1 MPSTECRTAR
11 NAAPSERVHSHQINA
26 RLRRGKCRQIMTIIN
41 GGPRQTLLDNAQ
53 AIVARAKAQY
63 RDLTADEGAE
73 IDELLKAVDVIDEKA
88 EHSKSVM
95 SNLVGY
101 GSGDNDAVS
110 GDGAAPRTSNGYNGV
125 KAGSAWAAKA
135 VEDVHRAGQ
144 GIGVKALL
152 QGRVR
157 PSTDV
162 VAAIPD
168 GPARILTLVSRGAFP
183 VNQHGGNTYSYLRQT
198 VRTDNAAFVPDHGVK
213 PVSEYVFD
221 EVENRSHVVAHLTK
235 AMPVRYLEDHASL
248 IQVLDHQLRNGIFQ
262 ALEHGILYGDGTADQ
277 FTGILTT
284 EGVLD
289 VPAGADMLTTLRRA
303 RTALESRQERVTGVA
318 MHPNDVEKLTL
329 LRENGDAGRF
339 LVDGDV
345 YARIFGPDVQ
355 AVASLAVPEGTAIVG
370 DWSAARLLVHEGEQA
385 LVATQSLN
393 ENGQDMFERNEVRIR
408 CEGRYAFELTR
419 PGAFAVV
426 HLTSTAGA

>member
-1 MPSTECRTAR
+1 MITKT
-11 NAAPSERVHSHQINA
+11 N
-26 RLRRGKCRQIMTIIN
+26 
-41 GGPRQTLLDNAQ
+41 PRAEHLAKAQ
-53 AIVARAKAQY
+53 AIVELAKSEG
-63 RDLTADEGAE
+63 RDLTVNESSL
-73 IDELLKAVDVIDEKA
+73 IDGHLKAVDGIDEQAKRSQA
-88 EHSKSVM
+88 LMGK
-95 SNLVGY
+95 LVGH
-101 GSGDNDAVS
+101 GNGDNDSVDGS
-110 GDGAAPRTSNGYNGV
+110 DGAYAKSSTQYGT
-125 KAGSAWAAKA
+125 KASGSQWATKA
-135 VEDVHRAGQ
+135 ADDVARAGQ

-168 GPARILTLVSRGAFP
+168 GPARILTLVTTAPFP
-183 VNQHGGNTYSYLRQT
+183 VNKNGGNTYSYLRQT
-198 VRTDNAAFVPDHGVK
+198 VREDNAAIVPDHGVK

-235 AMPVRYLEDHASL
+235 AMPARYMEDHGSL

-262 ALEHGILYGDGTADQ
+262 TLERQILFGDGSPDQ
-277 FTGILTT
+277 FSGILTT

-289 VPAGADMLTTLRRA
+289 VPFAGDMLTSLRRA

-355 AVASLAVPEGTAIVG
+355 AVASLAVPEGSAIVG
-370 DWSAARLLVHEGEQA
+370 DWNGARLLVHEGEQA
-385 LVATQSLN
+385 LVATQALN

-408 CEGRYAFELTR
+408 CEGRYAFELIR

-426 HLTSTAGA
+426 HLRGADA